1 MFKRWRNSH
10 GFGVHSPFGYQLVER
25 VIKCPKDYAYY
36 AYADIDRC
44 CRREHYPQSIASE
57 AKMLLR
63 LVCFLKPQSF
73 YLPPDSGK
81 MFQLALKK
89 SNSNL
94 RIVRNPAKADSCNI
108 IATCGNDIPIDTLKD
123 YISCPGKSI
132 LLKDAPDS
140 WSESLFEAMN
150 EGIMIRGKKNTILI
164 SRPEMQK
171 ISYQM
176 YI

>member
-1 MFKRWRNSH
+1 
-10 GFGVHSPFGYQLVER
+10 
-25 VIKCPKDYAYY
+25 
-36 AYADIDRC
+36 
-44 CRREHYPQSIASE
+44 
-57 AKMLLR
+57 MLLR
-63 LVCFLKPQSF
+63 LVCFLNPESF

-81 MFQLALKK
+81 VFQLALKK

-94 RIVRNPAKADSCNI
+94 RIVRNPAKADSCDI
-108 IATCGNDIPIDTLKD
+108 IASCGNNIPIDRLRA
-123 YISCPGKSI
+123 YISSPGKSI
-132 LLKDAPDS
+132 LLKDAPEN
-140 WSESLFEAMN
+140 WSESLFETMK

>member
-1 MFKRWRNSH
+1 MLKRWRNSH

-25 VIKCPKDYAYY
+25 VIKCTKDYAYY

-44 CRREHYPQSIASE
+44 CRREHYHKSIASE

-63 LVCFLKPQSF
+63 LVCFLKPHSF
-73 YLPPDSGK
+73 YLPPDSEK
-81 MFQLALKK
+81 AFYLTLKRF
-89 SNSNL
+89 NSTL
-94 RIVRNPAKADSCNI
+94 RIVRNPAKADSCDI
-108 IATCGNDIPIDTLKD
+108 IATCGNNIPIDTLKD
-123 YISCPGKSI
+123 YITSPGKSI
-132 LLKDAPDS
+132 LLKDAPES
-140 WSESLFEAMN
+140 WSESLFEAID

>member
-1 MFKRWRNSH
+1 M
-10 GFGVHSPFGYQLVER
+10 
-25 VIKCPKDYAYY
+25 
-36 AYADIDRC
+36 
-44 CRREHYPQSIASE
+44 
-57 AKMLLR
+57 
-63 LVCFLKPQSF
+63 
-73 YLPPDSGK
+73 
-81 MFQLALKK
+81 
-89 SNSNL
+89 
-94 RIVRNPAKADSCNI
+94 RIVRNPAKADSCDI
-108 IATCGNDIPIDTLKD
+108 IATCGNDIPIDMLKD

-132 LLKDAPDS
+132 LLKDAIES

>member
-25 VIKCPKDYAYY
+25 VIKCRKGYAYY
-36 AYADIDRC
+36 AYTDIDRC
-44 CRREHYPQSIASE
+44 CRQEHYPKSITTE
-57 AKMLLR
+57 AKILLR

-81 MFQLALKK
+81 VFQLALKK

-94 RIVRNPAKADSCNI
+94 RIVRNPAKANSCDI
-108 IATCGNDIPIDTLKD
+108 IASHGYDIPIAILKD
-123 YISCPGKSI
+123 YISSPGKSI
-132 LLKDAPDS
+132 LLKDAPES

-171 ISYQM
+171 VSYQM

>member
-1 MFKRWRNSH
+1 MLKRWRNSH

-25 VIKCPKDYAYY
+25 VIKCRKGYAYY
-36 AYADIDRC
+36 AYTDIDRC
-44 CRREHYPQSIASE
+44 CRREHYPKSITAE

-63 LVCFLKPQSF
+63 LVCFLNPESF

-81 MFQLALKK
+81 VFQLALKK

-94 RIVRNPAKADSCNI
+94 RIVRNPAKADSCDI
-108 IATCGNDIPIDTLKD
+108 IATCGNDIPIDTLKG
-123 YISCPGKSI
+123 YISSPGKSI
-132 LLKDAPDS
+132 LLKDAPEN
-140 WSESLFEAMN
+140 WSESLFETMK

>member
-1 MFKRWRNSH
+1 MLKRWRNSH

-25 VIKCPKDYAYY
+25 VIKCRKGYAYY
-36 AYADIDRC
+36 AYTDIDRC
-44 CRREHYPQSIASE
+44 CTREHYPQSIAAQ

-73 YLPPDSGK
+73 YIPQDSEK
-81 MFQLALKK
+81 VFQLALKRF
-89 SNSNL
+89 NSNL
-94 RIVRNPAKADSCNI
+94 RIIRNPEKADSCDV
-108 IATCGNDIPIDTLKD
+108 IASCGNDIPIDMLKE
-123 YISCPGKSI
+123 YISNPGKSI
-132 LLKDAPDS
+132 LLKNAPER
-140 WSESLFEAMN
+140 WNESLFEAMN
-150 EGIMIRGKKNTILI
+150 EGIMICGKKNTILI